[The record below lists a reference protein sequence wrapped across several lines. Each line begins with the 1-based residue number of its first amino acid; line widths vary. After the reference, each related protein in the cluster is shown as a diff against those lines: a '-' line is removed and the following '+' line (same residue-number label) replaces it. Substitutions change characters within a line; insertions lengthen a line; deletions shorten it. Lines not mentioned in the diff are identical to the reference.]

1 MVKTKRILLNIIPH
15 KNIHAAWLKV
25 PTVVLQEVKKQSWG
39 AEREEVTYC
48 FSSPTYTLTE
58 GNKGVGSQEK
68 LKGETQSPFL
78 TLCVLVAKR
87 CPTPTT
93 PWTAACQASL
103 SMGFSRKKYWSALS
117 FPSPR
122 GSSQPRDQ
130 TQVSCIVD
138 RFFTNWA

>member
-1 MVKTKRILLNIIPH
+1 M
-15 KNIHAAWLKV
+15 
-25 PTVVLQEVKKQSWG
+25 VLQEVIKQSWG

-93 PWTAACQASL
+93 QWTAACQVSL

-117 FPSPR
+117 FPSPVDHPNLGIKLR
-122 GSSQPRDQ
+122 SPALQ
-130 TQVSCIVD
+130 TDSLP
-138 RFFTNWA
+138 TELKT

>member
-1 MVKTKRILLNIIPH
+1 M
-15 KNIHAAWLKV
+15 
-25 PTVVLQEVKKQSWG
+25 VLQEVKKQSWG

-87 CPTPTT
+87 CPPLAT
-93 PWTAACQASL
+93 PWTAAFQTPL
-103 SMGFSRKKYWSALS
+103 SMGFFQARVLEWVAIAFSKIRM
-117 FPSPR
+117 
-122 GSSQPRDQ
+122 
-130 TQVSCIVD
+130 
-138 RFFTNWA
+138 